1 MSLRTLY
8 ILFIILPSICLAQK
22 KASKGDISF
31 FEYSYAK
38 AIKEYERELRNG
50 ELTNAQYLNLADSYF
65 KTGNFREA
73 AKIYLGAY
81 KKDTVFSANHFNKLL
96 QSISKTSGP
105 EEVKTFLASNEE
117 ELSPELLENAHFNY
131 ELLQSKGNKELD
143 YEIFNVSG
151 NSPQA
156 DFSPTFYQDKILFA
170 SSRAQKSKQIYEPSG
185 EAYLNI
191 YEAKLRPSGD
201 IASPLVF
208 NRLAASNFHKATPY
222 YSAALNSLFYSLS
235 NVEGGELRYSGNGKN
250 AMAIGM
256 SGGADAFKYVLRD
269 LDTSFYYPF
278 YEASTGRLFFA
289 ANFEDGYGGTDLYF
303 VYTNDG
309 IIMSAPIN
317 LGPRINTPGNEIAP
331 FIFDGSLYFSS
342 DIFYGLGGM
351 DIYRSNLHAD
361 LVFSIPVNLGPGI
374 NSGEDDFGFII
385 RDNDTNGLTGYFS
398 SNRKG
403 GKGNDDIYGFNVDEK
418 PGLKTLALKGKVQKP
433 NNGEGIEAA
442 WVRLLDEDGKIIKEV
457 QTLIDGTYEMEV
469 PWLENVVVTVEKD
482 RYSSFSK
489 AYNSDGFA
497 ALNASSFDVGLVNID
512 DILGDVEGQK
522 VIKLNKFY
530 FKKAH
535 AEITPEIAAEL
546 DKVAVALKNFPEMQL
561 RIESHTDSR
570 GSNSSNFTLSQK
582 RSDAIKKYLLEQG
595 VPPSNILYSMGFGE
609 EKILNNCKNGVF
621 CLEMLHNV
629 NERSLI
635 VVLNYNLLFN

>member
-1 MSLRTLY
+1 MSLRVLY
-8 ILFIILPSICLAQK
+8 ILFIILPCICFAQK

-38 AIKEYERELRNG
+38 AIKEYEKEIRNG
-50 ELTNAQYLNLADSYF
+50 KLTNAQYLNLADSYF
-65 KTGNFREA
+65 KTGNYRNA
-73 AKIYLGAY
+73 AKIYLVAFQ
-81 KKDTVFSANHFNKLL
+81 KDTILSANHFNKMLRA
-96 QSISKTSGP
+96 ISKTSGP
-105 EEVKTFLASNEE
+105 EEVKTFLTSNKEG
-117 ELSPELLENAHFNY
+117 LSPELLENAHFNY
-131 ELLQSKGNKELD
+131 ELLQSKDNKELG

-156 DFSPTFYQDKILFA
+156 DFSPTFYKDKILFA
-170 SSRAQKSKQIYEPSG
+170 SSRAQKSKKIYEPSG

-191 YEAKLRPSGD
+191 YEAKLRPGGD
-201 IASPLVF
+201 ISSPIVF
-208 NRLAASNFHKATPY
+208 NQLAASNFHKATPY
-222 YSAALNSLFYSLS
+222 YSLGLNSLFYSLS
-235 NVEGGELRYSGNGKN
+235 NVQGGELQYSENGKN
-250 AMAIGM
+250 ALAIGM
-256 SGGADAFKYVLRD
+256 SSGADSFKYILRD

-303 VYTNDG
+303 VYTNEG

-331 FIFDGSLYFSS
+331 FIFDNSLYFSS
-342 DIFYGLGGM
+342 DIFYGIGGM
-351 DIYRSNLHAD
+351 DIYRSNLHPD
-361 LVFSIPVNLGPGI
+361 NGFSIPVNLGPGI

-385 RDNDTNGLTGYFS
+385 KDNDTNGLTGYFS

-442 WVRLLDEDGKIIKEV
+442 WVRLLDTDGKTIKEV
-457 QTLIDGTYEMEV
+457 QTLIDGTYEMEI
-469 PWLENVVVTVEKD
+469 PWREHVVVEVVKE

-497 ALNASSFDVGLVNID
+497 ALNPSNFDVGLVYVD
-512 DILGDVEGQK
+512 DLLGDVEGQK

-530 FKKAH
+530 FKKAN
-535 AEITPEIAAEL
+535 AEITPEIATEL

-561 RIESHTDSR
+561 RIESYTDSR

-635 VVLNYNLLFN
+635 VVLNYNLLF

>member
-8 ILFIILPSICLAQK
+8 ILFIILPCISFAQK

-31 FEYSYAK
+31 FEYSYERAV
-38 AIKEYERELRNG
+38 KEYEKELRHG
-50 ELTNAQYLNLADSYF
+50 QLSDVQYLNLADSYF
-65 KTGNFREA
+65 KIGNYRNA
-73 AKIYLGAY
+73 AKIYVGAFQ
-81 KKDTVFSANHFNKLL
+81 KDTALSPNHFNKMLRAV
-96 QSISKTSGP
+96 SKTSGQ
-105 EEVKTFLASNEE
+105 EEVKAFLASGKMA
-117 ELSPELLENAHFNY
+117 LSPELLENAAFNY
-131 ELLQSKGNKELD
+131 ELLQSEDNGELN

-156 DFSPTFYQDKILFA
+156 DFSPTFYKDKVLFA
-170 SSRAQKSKQIYEPSG
+170 SSRAKGSKKIYHPSG

-191 YEAKLRPSGD
+191 YEAQLRPGGD
-201 IASPLVF
+201 LSSPTVF
-208 NRLAASNFHKATPY
+208 NQLAESNFHKATPY
-222 YSAALNSLFYSLS
+222 YSEGLNSLFYSLS
-235 NVEGGELRYSGNGKN
+235 NADGGELQYSENGKN
-250 AMAIGM
+250 ALAIGM
-256 SGGADAFKYVLRD
+256 GSGINSFKYVLRD

-278 YEASTGRLFFA
+278 YEAATGRLFFA
-289 ANFEDGYGGTDLYF
+289 ADFKDGYGGTDLYF

-331 FIFDGSLYFSS
+331 FIFDNSLYFSS

-351 DIYRSNLHAD
+351 DIYKSNLQPD
-361 LVFSIPVNLGPGI
+361 NSFSIPVNLGPGI

-385 RDNDTNGLTGYFS
+385 RDNDTQGLMGYFS

-433 NNGEGIEAA
+433 NSGEGVDTAR
-442 WVRLLDEDGKIIKEV
+442 VRLLDDEGKIIKEIY
-457 QTLIDGTYEMEV
+457 TSADGTYDMEI
-469 PWLENVVVTVEKD
+469 PWREHVVLEAVKD
-482 RYSSFSK
+482 RFSSFSK
-489 AYNSDGFA
+489 AYTSTELAESDTSN
-497 ALNASSFDVGLVNID
+497 LNIGLVYID
-512 DILGDVEGQK
+512 DIVDESEGQK

-530 FKKAH
+530 FRKGS
-535 AEITPEIAAEL
+535 AEITPEIATEL
-546 DKVAVALKNFPEMQL
+546 EKVTHALRNFPEMQL

-582 RSDAIKKYLLEQG
+582 RSDAIKNYLLAQG
-595 VPPSNILYSMGFGE
+595 APPSSILYSMGFGE
-609 EKILNNCKNGVF
+609 ERILNGCKNGVF

-629 NERSLI
+629 NERSLV
-635 VVLNYNLLFN
+635 VVLNYNLLF